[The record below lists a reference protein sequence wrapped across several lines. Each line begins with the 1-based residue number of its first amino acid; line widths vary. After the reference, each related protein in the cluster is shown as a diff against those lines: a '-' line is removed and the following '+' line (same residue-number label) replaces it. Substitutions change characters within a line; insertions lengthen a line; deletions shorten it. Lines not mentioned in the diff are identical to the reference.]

1 MRAKGLGAHVIVT
14 EVDPIKA
21 IEAVFDG
28 FDVMPMAKAA
38 EIGDIFV
45 TLTGDKD
52 VIRGEHMAKMKD
64 GALLANAGHFDVEIN
79 KAELKALAVRQFEAR
94 HNIEG
99 FELKN
104 GHIINLIAEGRLV
117 NLAAADGHPAEI
129 MDLSFAVQALA
140 AKYILDKAGTLE
152 NRVYVLPRE
161 TDISVAMIKLQSM
174 GYAIDSLTEEQR
186 AYLNLD

>member
-1 MRAKGLGAHVIVT
+1 
-14 EVDPIKA
+14 
-21 IEAVFDG
+21 
-28 FDVMPMAKAA
+28 
-38 EIGDIFV
+38 
-45 TLTGDKD
+45 
-52 VIRGEHMAKMKD
+52 
-64 GALLANAGHFDVEIN
+64 
-79 KAELKALAVRQFEAR
+79 
-94 HNIEG
+94 
-99 FELKN
+99 
-104 GHIINLIAEGRLV
+104 
-117 NLAAADGHPAEI
+117 

>member
-1 MRAKGLGAHVIVT
+1 
-14 EVDPIKA
+14 
-21 IEAVFDG
+21 
-28 FDVMPMAKAA
+28 MPMDKAA

-45 TLTGDKD
+45 TLTGNKD

-79 KAELKALAVRQFEAR
+79 KAELKALSVRQFEAR

-140 AKYILDKAGTLE
+140 AKYILDNAGTLE